1 MPQLSFPFD
10 RNGMMVDVLLSCGG
24 DRLKQLLDQNAPVP
38 APVWARG
45 MIDTGTNVSAVSL
58 TLLRQLGIEGGKE
71 VKSEGIGGEFVTRS
85 YEVSLT
91 IADKAA
97 PAGPTY
103 SPPDVSVIHLD
114 AAGVDVLIGLD
125 LLMACRLVIDGRA
138 GLFTLEF

>member
-1 MPQLSFPFD
+1 MPQMSFPFD

-24 DRLKQLLDQNAPVP
+24 DRLKQLLEQNTPIP

-85 YEVSLT
+85 YEISLT
-91 IADKAA
+91 IADKTA

-103 SPPDVSVIHLD
+103 SPPHVSVMHLD